1 MFLCLQMHPHVIFS
15 YFKHLRAYVRPQK
28 FSRNAKNQWFLAL
41 RSVRPLAAKK
51 CHKQLIFPIT
61 DRYNTK
67 KFNNSWYHMGGRM
80 GGRHMNENS
89 RQSRIFNLKLIFN
102 HKYTSKSMG
111 RPAIRPPLVA
121 SWFFLCISYY
131 IYITFKKSEWYHI
144 YSLVTIQSMLITKI
158 IKFKFQIKFFIFV
171 GKSLII
177 KF

>member
-1 MFLCLQMHPHVIFS
+1 MWFSAILSIWEHTWGLKNLAVIPKINDFWS
-15 YFKHLRAYVRPQK
+15 
-28 FSRNAKNQWFLAL
+28 L

-51 CHKQLIFPIT
+51 CHKQLIFSIT

-111 RPAIRPPLVA
+111 RPPIRPPC
-121 SWFFLCISYY
+121 SIMIFFVYFTLYLYNVQKIGVIS
-131 IYITFKKSEWYHI
+131 HI
-144 YSLVTIQSMLITKI
+144 FSCNDSINVNNENNKI
-158 IKFKFQIKFFIFV
+158 
-171 GKSLII
+171 
-177 KF
+177 